1 MPLGECIS
9 LKEKNAQENA
19 YSVEDDVGAL
29 RNEIDQMKGM
39 MKAVM
44 NLVKADKKGGG
55 GKAGLDTSI

>member
-1 MPLGECIS
+1 
-9 LKEKNAQENA
+9 
-19 YSVEDDVGAL
+19 
-29 RNEIDQMKGM
+29 MKGM